1 MNGDHD
7 LTLMPLVMFGMVDAA
22 TMPYEPF
29 SERAAFHF
37 FISADCRFDKCCA
50 Y

>member
-1 MNGDHD
+1 MKGDHD

-29 SERAAFHF
+29 SERAAFHCSN
-37 FISADCRFDKCCA
+37 SADTDCA
-50 Y
+50 HK